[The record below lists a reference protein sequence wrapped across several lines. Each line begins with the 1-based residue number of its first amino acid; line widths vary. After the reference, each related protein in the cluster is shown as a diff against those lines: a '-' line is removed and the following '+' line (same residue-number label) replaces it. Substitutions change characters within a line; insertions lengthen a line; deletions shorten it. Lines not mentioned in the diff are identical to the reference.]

1 MTVWGSSNRRI
12 SQSRPPITPLLTP
25 PSKSYNRLMPLQPI
39 NHSKWVLA
47 AIFLILAAPLLLI
60 FGDVAQHHLNG
71 FRNGLYVD
79 PLITQKTAATIHRDK
94 TFYAR
99 LPGPVYA
106 QPLYTTN
113 GPGGR
118 PAFIV
123 ATEQNVVLALD
134 ATTSSQIWMRRL
146 GSPVPLSRLP
156 CGDIDPLG
164 VTGTPVI
171 DSITRN
177 LYVAAM
183 TTPDGGKTKE
193 HLVFALSL
201 DDGAIRPGW
210 PLNLSGQKYGGISF
224 DPAVQNQ
231 RGALLLNSGILY
243 IPYGG
248 HYGDCGDYHGW
259 VIAVPVG
266 DPKSATAWATGAR
279 GGGIWAPSGIATD
292 GHSIFVA
299 TGNTFGASIWM
310 GGEAIIRL
318 GPGAK
323 FTGTPP
329 DYFTPSNWRRLDSG
343 DDDLGGSGPVLID
356 VPGATPSA
364 LVLALGKN
372 GVAYLLDRNNLGG
385 VGKGDGLRGEGV
397 QSRKVSTGRIINAAA
412 AYKTTSGTY
421 VTFATTGAG
430 IGCPGRSGN
439 LVALRIGATSPPSID
454 VAWCADNEGRG
465 SPIVTTTDGTSEPVV
480 WSVGSESSNRLHGFN
495 GVTGEVLFPG
505 GGKDERMGLVRRFQT
520 PIVVD
525 GRLFVAG
532 DDALYAF
539 TVR

>member
-1 MTVWGSSNRRI
+1 
-12 SQSRPPITPLLTP
+12 
-25 PSKSYNRLMPLQPI
+25 
-39 NHSKWVLA
+39 
-47 AIFLILAAPLLLI
+47 
-60 FGDVAQHHLNG
+60 
-71 FRNGLYVD
+71 
-79 PLITQKTAATIHRDK
+79 
-94 TFYAR
+94 
-99 LPGPVYA
+99 
-106 QPLYTTN
+106 
-113 GPGGR
+113 
-118 PAFIV
+118 
-123 ATEQNVVLALD
+123 
-134 ATTSSQIWMRRL
+134 
-146 GSPVPLSRLP
+146 
-156 CGDIDPLG
+156 
-164 VTGTPVI
+164 
-171 DSITRN
+171 
-177 LYVAAM
+177 
-183 TTPDGGKTKE
+183 
-193 HLVFALSL
+193 
-201 DDGAIRPGW
+201 
-210 PLNLSGQKYGGISF
+210 
-224 DPAVQNQ
+224 
-231 RGALLLNSGILY
+231 
-243 IPYGG
+243 
-248 HYGDCGDYHGW
+248 

-266 DPKSATAWATGAR
+266 DPRSPTAWATRAR

-292 GHSIFVA
+292 GYSIFVA
-299 TGNTFGASIWM
+299 TGNTFDASTWM

-323 FTGTPP
+323 FNGNPA

-385 VGKGDGLRGEGV
+385 VGKGDGIRSEGV

-412 AYKTTSGTY
+412 AYTTTSGTY
-421 VTFATTGAG
+421 ATFATTGAG
-430 IGCPGRSGN
+430 IGCPGHSGN
-439 LVALRIGATSPPSID
+439 LIALRIGATSPPSID

-465 SPIVTTTDGTSEPVV
+465 SPIVTTTDGSSEPVV

-495 GVTGEVLFPG
+495 GVTGEVLFAG

>member
-1 MTVWGSSNRRI
+1 MS
-12 SQSRPPITPLLTP
+12 
-25 PSKSYNRLMPLQPI
+25 LQPAS
-39 NHSKWVLA
+39 HSKWVLA
-47 AIFLILAAPLLLI
+47 AILLILACPLLLL
-60 FGDVAQHHLNG
+60 FGDVTQHHLNG
-71 FRNGLYVD
+71 SRNGLYID
-79 PLITQKTAATIHRDK
+79 PLITQKIAATIHRDK
-94 TFYAR
+94 TFNAR

-106 QPLYTTN
+106 QPLYATN

-134 ATTSSQIWMRRL
+134 ATTGSQVWIRRL
-146 GSPVPLSRLP
+146 GSPVPLSMLP

-171 DSITRN
+171 DSNKRN
-177 LYVAAM
+177 IYVAAM
-183 TTPDGGKTKE
+183 TTPDEGKTKE

-201 DDGAIRPGW
+201 DDGSTRPGW
-210 PLNLSGQKYGGISF
+210 PLNLSGLKYGEISF
-224 DPAVQNQ
+224 EPAVQNQ

-248 HYGDCGDYHGW
+248 HYGDCGNYHGW
-259 VIAVPVG
+259 VIAVPVR
-266 DPKSATAWATGAR
+266 DPKSATGWATGAR

-292 GHSIFVA
+292 GKSIFVA
-299 TGNTFGASIWM
+299 TGNTFGASTWM

-318 GPGAK
+318 GPNAK
-323 FTGTPP
+323 FSGNPS

-364 LVLALGKN
+364 LVIALGKN

-385 VGKGDGLRGEGV
+385 AGKGDGIRGEGV

-412 AYKTTSGTY
+412 AYTTTSGTY

-430 IGCPGRSGN
+430 IGCPGHSGN
-439 LVALRIGATSPPSID
+439 LIALRIGGTSPPSID

-465 SPIVTTTDGTSEPVV
+465 SPIVTTTDGSSEPVV

-495 GVTGEVLFPG
+495 GATGEVLFAG
-505 GGKDERMGLVRRFQT
+505 GGGEERMGLVRRFQT
-520 PIVVD
+520 PIVVN
-525 GRLFVAG
+525 GRIFVAG
-532 DDALYAF
+532 EDALYAF